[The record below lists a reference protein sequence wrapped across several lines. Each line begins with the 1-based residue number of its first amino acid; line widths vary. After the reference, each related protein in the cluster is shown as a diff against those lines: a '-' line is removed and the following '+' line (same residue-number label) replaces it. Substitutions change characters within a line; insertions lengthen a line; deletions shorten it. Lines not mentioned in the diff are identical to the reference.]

1 MITHERALEMLE
13 TTFTEDH
20 PTETFD
26 DLVDELNT
34 SPQAALWMG
43 DRSVVFLRLSDHE
56 TGERVLEAS
65 PAAGD
70 LDEILT
76 RGTVEIEQIARDNR
90 CSQIHVRAGREGWQK
105 ALAPH
110 GYEVT
115 AIIMRKLVC
124 NG

>member
-1 MITHERALEMLE
+1 MNHEQALDLLE
-13 TTFTEDH
+13 QTFTEDH
-20 PTETFD
+20 ATATFE
-26 DLVDELNT
+26 DLVDELNN
-34 SPQAALWMG
+34 SPCAALWMG
-43 DRSVVFLRLSDHE
+43 ERSTVFLRLTDHD

-76 RGTVEIEQIARDNR
+76 RGTAEIEQIARDNR
-90 CSQIHVRAGREGWQK
+90 CSQIQVRAGRHGWQR